1 MTKLRAIYDKKIDRA
16 INPAVV
22 VSNNKK
28 ETVDAEIKEYIFTT
42 ELIEKL
48 FKLLNTV
55 LNVKRG
61 KTAIWINGYYGSG
74 KSHFIKYA
82 HYCLNPEYSEKAFG
96 HYIAAI
102 ESYDAT
108 RAGAVDEITPSNIK
122 LLQKRIAKS
131 SCDNIMFNVEDETSD
146 GQGERLTRVFLDM
159 FNKFRGYNSDDIPL
173 ALLFEKYL
181 DRKGK
186 FEAFKQ
192 LVSDELEYDW
202 ERDAA
207 QVAAFELDSILQI
220 GKRLVPEMDTVA
232 LHSKLS
238 NPAAFKISI
247 TGTLIPELQ
256 EFVKD
261 KDSNYRLL
269 FLVDEV
275 SQYIGT
281 NKEILL
287 NFQNIVER
295 VSEDCNNQ
303 VWIACTAQQTLD
315 EVSTGTDT
323 TVNIQDEFGKILGR
337 FDTRISLQSNDASYI
352 TQRRVLD
359 KNSVGTKELGELY
372 QDKKD
377 YIENQFKIN
386 HELYKGYTNIDNFIL
401 AYPFVPYQFKLI
413 AHVFEA
419 FQQLGYVIKE
429 VKDNERSVLGITHYT
444 AKKHADDEVGV
455 FMPFDAF
462 YNEQFRTNLTQR
474 GTRAVE
480 NAMELPY
487 VQGKEFAMR
496 VVKTLFMISN
506 LLESQRQTFPSNLD
520 NLTVLMMTKLDENRM
535 KLQNEIK
542 EVLDKLIKESIIRE
556 EKGNYFFF
564 NEDEIDVQNIIKRTS
579 VAIDDRLDIFD
590 KIFRPMT
597 RVTNKFAYGHNDFK
611 VGYFVDG
618 KEFLRNGDF
627 NIIVLVND
635 NTPLT
640 QKALELSSNDLAI
653 GVNEWFMKDE
663 VLKADFMW
671 FCKTNKFFQNNST
684 NNSGKRG
691 KTLENFKVRNKSLE
705 TSILARFVDK
715 FATTRFVSKQRIIE
729 ADEINGT
736 SPIDRIKNV
745 QQKHLEAVYKNHLL
759 STDYARNTQ
768 QLKAAAA
775 SVQLLTTT
783 LTPAEELV
791 NDYISSFNNEISVQD
806 LIANFSK
813 VPFGWRDEALLHIL
827 VHLVKKKKREF
838 MYRNKKRYA
847 IIDFINKA
855 ISRPEQPS
863 CHVCSGEDIDQ
874 NTLDATLLAYKLIF
888 NVELRAVTDG
898 NELYDNLRIALEK
911 EQAYFAGQEDKYY
924 VNYPF
929 GTVFHTV
936 TEQIAKW
943 QSKRDPKTLFSTLRD
958 AADVA
963 KEQVDKAKRIADFMA
978 RAQKDYDSIVT
989 YYKVNQ
995 NNFSQL
1001 GPDAEQKADQIGD
1014 FLKSEEPT
1022 SAFRHIIKA
1031 YKEVKEA
1038 LEAYQKQLVGEVI
1051 DNYNKVFE
1059 VLEAEAKRYKVAASI
1074 YANKEHKIASIRR
1087 LTVLT
1092 QLNNVKLSANE
1103 FKGAQLELIINEAA
1117 KRQEEADAK
1126 HKKLAM
1132 DVVLESKEDEEY
1144 QTKPKVKVG
1153 KPVPFSFSKLRASIK
1168 TEAELDDFLAEAKE
1182 QMLAILE
1189 NKKTIIIK

>member
-1 MTKLRAIYDKKIDRA
+1 MTKLRAIYDKDINRA

-22 VSNNKK
+22 VSNKKK

-48 FKLLNTV
+48 YKLLNTV
-55 LNVKRG
+55 LNVKSG
-61 KTAIWINGYYGSG
+61 KTGIWINGYYGSG

-82 HYCLNPEYSEKAFG
+82 HYCLNPDYSEEAFN
-96 HYIAAI
+96 HYITAV

-108 RAGAVDEITPSNIK
+108 KAGANDDITPSNIA
-122 LLQKRIAKS
+122 LLRKRIAKS
-131 SCDNIMFNVEDETSD
+131 NCDNIMFNVEDETSD
-146 GQGERLTRVFLDM
+146 GEGERLTRVFLDM

-202 ERDAA
+202 KKDAA
-207 QVAAFELDSILQI
+207 QVAAFELESILQI
-220 GKRLVPEMDTVA
+220 GKRLVPEMDIVA
-232 LHSKLS
+232 LHGKLS
-238 NPAAFKISI
+238 NPDAFKISI
-247 TGTLIPELQ
+247 RGTLIPELQ

-261 KDSNYRLL
+261 KDPNYRLL

-315 EVSTGTDT
+315 EVSTGTDA

-337 FDTRISLQSNDASYI
+337 FDTRISLQSNDASFI
-352 TQRRVLD
+352 TQKRVLD
-359 KNSVGTKELGELY
+359 KNSTGIKELGEMY
-372 QDKKD
+372 QNKKD

-386 HELYKGYTNIDNFIL
+386 HELYKGYTDIENFTL

-462 YNEQFRTNLTQR
+462 YNQQFRTNLTHR

-487 VQGKEFAMR
+487 VKAKPFAVR

-520 NLTVLMMTKLDENRM
+520 NLTVLMMTKLDENRRA
-535 KLQNEIK
+535 LQNEIK
-542 EVLDKLIKESIIRE
+542 EVLDKLIEESIIRE
-556 EKGNYFFF
+556 EKGNYYFF
-564 NEDEIDVQNIIKRTS
+564 NEDEIDVQNIIKNTS
-579 VAIDDRLDIFD
+579 VGIDDRLVTFD
-590 KIFRPMT
+590 QIFRPMT
-597 RVTNKFAYGHNDFK
+597 RITHKFGYGHNDFK
-611 VGYFVDG
+611 VGYSVDG

-635 NTPLT
+635 HTPLS
-640 QKALELSSNDLAI
+640 QKALEINSNDLAV
-653 GVNEWFMKDE
+653 GVNEWFMTDETLKKD
-663 VLKADFMW
+663 FIW
-671 FCKTNKFFQNNST
+671 YCKTNKFFQNNST
-684 NNSGKRG
+684 NSLGERG
-691 KTLENFKVRNKSLE
+691 KTLDNFRVRNKSLE
-705 TSILARFVDK
+705 TSIAARFKDK

-729 ADEINGT
+729 ADEINGS
-736 SPIDRIKNV
+736 SPVDRIKNV
-745 QQKHLEAVYKNHLL
+745 QHKHLEAVYKNHLL

-768 QLKAAAA
+768 QLKAEAA
-775 SVQLLTTT
+775 SNQLLTTT

-813 VPFGWRDEALLHIL
+813 VPFGWREEALLHIL

-838 MYRNKKRYA
+838 MYRNQKRYSVVN
-847 IIDFINKA
+847 FINKA
-855 ISRPEQPS
+855 ISRSEQPS

-874 NTLDATLLAYKLIF
+874 STLDATLLAYKTIF
-888 NVELRAVTDG
+888 NVELKAVTDG
-898 NELYDNLRIALEK
+898 NELYENLLIALGK
-911 EQAYFAGQEDKYY
+911 EQDRFTDEEEKYY
-924 VNYPF
+924 GNYPF
-929 GTVFHTV
+929 GNIFHTV
-936 TEQIAKW
+936 TEQINKW

-958 AADVA
+958 VADTA
-963 KEQVDKAKRIADFMA
+963 KEDIDKAKRIADFMA
-978 RAQKDYDSIVT
+978 RAKSDYDGIRK
-989 YYKVNQ
+989 YYNA
-995 NNFSQL
+995 NSTNFSQL
-1001 GPDAEQKADQIGD
+1001 GPDAEQKADEIGI
-1014 FLKSEEPT
+1014 FLKADDPT
-1022 SAFRHIIKA
+1022 SDFRHIIKA
-1031 YKEVKEA
+1031 YKEVKAA
-1038 LEAYQKQLVGEVI
+1038 LEAYQKQLVGEVVEV
-1051 DNYNKVFE
+1051 YNRIFE
-1059 VLEAEAKRYKVAASI
+1059 VLDAEAATYKVEASV
-1074 YANKEHKIASIRR
+1074 YANQENKIAAINR
-1087 LTVLT
+1087 LTSIT
-1092 QLNNVKLSANE
+1092 QLNNVKLSASR
-1103 FKGAQLELIINEAA
+1103 FKKEQLGIIINFAA
-1117 KRQEEADAK
+1117 KRQEEAEKADAET
-1126 HKKLAM
+1126 ANG
-1132 DVVLESKEDEEY
+1132 DAQDDGGNPGY
-1144 QTKPKVKVG
+1144 NTGTKVKV
-1153 KPVPFSFSKLRASIK
+1153 KKSVPFSFSKIKASIK
-1168 TEAELDDFLAEAKE
+1168 TEEELNTFLEEAKE
-1182 QMLAILE
+1182 RMLKILE
-1189 NKKTIIIK
+1189 NNTIIIE